1 MEQSR
6 PSLRLPSSIPRATT
20 SPMRITTV
28 HSVHLPFFLKISYQP
43 GHYNVPGWVL
53 STVFMFKFIVNLGKI
68 PRSAK
73 YLLFLA
79 QPFPILKSNY
89 TFTSEAV
96 SVKLKSPTINAS
108 ARIFSIYCRTFIL
121 LFLFEIY
128 HNIIL

>member
-1 MEQSR
+1 MAVILHIFR
-6 PSLRLPSSIPRATT
+6 FPSYAGT

-28 HSVHLPFFLKISYQP
+28 HSVHLPFFLNFFYQP
-43 GHYNVPGWVL
+43 GHYNVPGRIL
-53 STVFMFKFIVNLGKI
+53 STVFMVKFIVNLGKI

-121 LFLFEIY
+121 FYSFLKYITISHF
-128 HNIIL
+128 